1 MAVLKNLKSLWKDT
15 KGDAVVEAAILFP
28 VMIMIFAALVL
39 LAMYLPTRAVL
50 QRSTQIAA
58 TAIATERSDTWLTYD
73 EQALDYKW
81 KTKRSQLDNV
91 YAAAVKSF
99 FSGEAS
105 GKAETIVKNAGKRG
119 IISPKGTLTVQY
131 GVANYI
137 VYKEI
142 VVTATQ
148 IIPMPVNLSFI
159 GFPTELPVT
168 VTSTATVQN
177 GDEFVRNMDLA
188 DGFVKYIDK
197 KYEISTNEVFQ
208 KVSEV
213 IGKFNEFLGI

>member
-1 MAVLKNLKSLWKDT
+1 M
-15 KGDAVVEAAILFP
+15 VEATILFP

-39 LAMYLPTRAVL
+39 LAMYLPTRAAL

-73 EQALDYKW
+73 EQAMNYKW
-81 KTKRSQLDNV
+81 KTKRNQLDNV
-91 YAAAVKSF
+91 YAAAVRSF

-105 GKAETIVKNAGKRG
+105 GQAETIVENAGKRG

-131 GVANYI
+131 GVTNYI

-148 IIPMPVNLSFI
+148 IIPMPVNLSFV

-168 VTSTATVQN
+168 VTSTAAVQN
-177 GDEFVRNMDLA
+177 GDEFVRNVDLA
-188 DGFVKYIDK
+188 DDFIKYIDEQYK
-197 KYEISTNEVFQ
+197 ISTNEIFQ
-208 KVSEV
+208 TVSEV